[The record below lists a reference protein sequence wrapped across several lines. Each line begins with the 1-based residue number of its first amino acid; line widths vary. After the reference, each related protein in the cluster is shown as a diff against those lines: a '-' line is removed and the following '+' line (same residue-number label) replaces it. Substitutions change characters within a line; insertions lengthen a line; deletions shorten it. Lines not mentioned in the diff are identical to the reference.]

1 MDDASITMAFNYGA
15 PMLEAENLD
24 LLDQAHRCALEQAV
38 RNILATDL
46 AETAYAQILDGLPT
60 EESLMDSYTF
70 QEDDHPVFALNHVDI
85 CPGFVDKARQF
96 RSEFDPSHL
105 RYQPRVCSPRHH
117 TLRPLPLIVYSPSLR
132 FKSRHLAR
140 KSSIYG

>member
-1 MDDASITMAFNYGA
+1 MAFNYGA
-15 PMLEAENLD
+15 PMLETENLD
-24 LLDQAHRCALEQAV
+24 LLDQAHRCALERAV

-60 EESLMDSYTF
+60 EQSLMDSYTF
-70 QEDDHPVFALNHVDI
+70 QENDHPVFALNHVDI

-105 RYQPRVCSPRHH
+105 RYQPRVCSFRHH
-117 TLRPLPLIVYSPSLR
+117 MLFPLPLIAYSPSLL
-132 FKSRHLAR
+132 FKSHHLGPR
-140 KSSIYG
+140 NSICD